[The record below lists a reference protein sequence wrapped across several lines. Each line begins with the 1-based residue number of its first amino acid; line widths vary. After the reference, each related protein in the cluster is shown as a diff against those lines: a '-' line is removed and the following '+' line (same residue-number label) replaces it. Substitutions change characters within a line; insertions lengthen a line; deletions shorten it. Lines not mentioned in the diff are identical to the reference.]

1 MLQPTEI
8 KDTFGFRYYDHYGNR
23 QSVTLRQG
31 DQGGIT
37 KVNTDGTQTELEE
50 LKGVRTCDA
59 PIPCENYNN
68 LKPLGTS
75 SSTVGWNTLF
85 HESFD
90 VMKDYYAGNITA
102 DDVSEYI
109 RSLCSFGSLEK
120 SQISDSL
127 STIYEH
133 MSRANTRNAVN
144 QNMQEAER
152 FFSETGLRKDTGDY
166 YGNHKGIIYYNS
178 DHYFACESMQTVLR
192 NTLDEMAQKY
202 GVDKPNYERLNEGRT
217 FIDGGITYNGV
228 WNQETLQGNRYH
240 TMDDIKYIACDFVPD
255 KSFVYCEAN
264 IRMDAES
271 NNNGLLSIIKEY
283 ADNKLLRTEDG
294 KGHTLQIELERN
306 SRNTTG
312 HIEKR
317 NALHRS
323 LAELGIPVNNTPDR
337 LWYSDYFGMIYV

>member
-1 MLQPTEI
+1 
-8 KDTFGFRYYDHYGNR
+8 
-23 QSVTLRQG
+23 
-31 DQGGIT
+31 
-37 KVNTDGTQTELEE
+37 
-50 LKGVRTCDA
+50 
-59 PIPCENYNN
+59 
-68 LKPLGTS
+68 
-75 SSTVGWNTLF
+75 
-85 HESFD
+85 
-90 VMKDYYAGNITA
+90 
-102 DDVSEYI
+102 
-109 RSLCSFGSLEK
+109 
-120 SQISDSL
+120 
-127 STIYEH
+127 
-133 MSRANTRNAVN
+133 
-144 QNMQEAER
+144 
-152 FFSETGLRKDTGDY
+152 
-166 YGNHKGIIYYNS
+166 
-178 DHYFACESMQTVLR
+178 MQTVIR

-283 ADNKLLRTEDG
+283 AYNKLLRTEEG

>member
-1 MLQPTEI
+1 MCAYSVFN
-8 KDTFGFRYYDHYGNR
+8 TFPVYPL
-23 QSVTLRQG
+23 S
-31 DQGGIT
+31 
-37 KVNTDGTQTELEE
+37 
-50 LKGVRTCDA
+50 A
-59 PIPCENYNN
+59 
-68 LKPLGTS
+68 KPLILLAFCRYRYHTS
-75 SSTVGWNTLF
+75 L
-85 HESFD
+85 
-90 VMKDYYAGNITA
+90 
-102 DDVSEYI
+102 
-109 RSLCSFGSLEK
+109 
-120 SQISDSL
+120 
-127 STIYEH
+127 
-133 MSRANTRNAVN
+133 
-144 QNMQEAER
+144 
-152 FFSETGLRKDTGDY
+152 
-166 YGNHKGIIYYNS
+166 
-178 DHYFACESMQTVLR
+178 
-192 NTLDEMAQKY
+192 
-202 GVDKPNYERLNEGRT
+202 